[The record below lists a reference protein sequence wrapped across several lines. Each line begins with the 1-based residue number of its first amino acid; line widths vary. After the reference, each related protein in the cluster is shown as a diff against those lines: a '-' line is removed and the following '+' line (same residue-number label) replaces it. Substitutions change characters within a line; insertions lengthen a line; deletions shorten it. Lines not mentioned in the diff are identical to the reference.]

1 MFSKNLQLGKFMST
15 EMFTTSEQLGMSI
28 RRARKAIKLTQP
40 QVAMAANTGIRFIVD
55 LEAGKPT
62 CQIEKVLR
70 VINVLGGDLAVTWL
84 DE

>member
-1 MFSKNLQLGKFMST
+1 
-15 EMFTTSEQLGMSI
+15 MFTTSEQLGMSI

>member
-1 MFSKNLQLGKFMST
+1 MFSKNLQLGKFMPT

-28 RRARKAIKLTQP
+28 RRARKALKLTQP